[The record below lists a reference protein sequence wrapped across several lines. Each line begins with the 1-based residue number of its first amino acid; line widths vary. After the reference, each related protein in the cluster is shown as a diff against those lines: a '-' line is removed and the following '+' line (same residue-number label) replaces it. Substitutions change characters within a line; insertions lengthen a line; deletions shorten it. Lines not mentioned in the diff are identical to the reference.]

1 MESTPQNNYQV
12 LFKILHKETSKPLP
26 DVLVVLLD
34 LDTFNDP
41 DNKRVILMS
50 APEPAAAST
59 GPDITKLLSNFS
71 TYNRLFSGITDAE
84 GKAAATVLPK
94 DFNTG
99 TESEQ
104 KPDLLLLVLAPEEPG
119 LDLTQR
125 LLYLSNDFRINA
137 GSSEAYIV
145 RIGTALLTEKQIPV
159 PQEDSNDQVDTKIA
173 AYLARSAGDDQL
185 HGAILDLEKTKT
197 QQRQT
202 DFAQSRD
209 QFKNLFTPTP
219 INAVG
224 SNYSTFV
231 GENEAVKDKVAD
243 HFIRETAKA
252 TTTIQDFVT
261 ANKGIAVSF
270 VLNKK
275 DRDTLGFDPSVLAIP
290 ATGPVEAD
298 KSFSNIQTDPV
309 FAPVLAKMNAA
320 GADNVIL
327 TSNNPILKMAQ
338 IKSDDTTCATTGL
351 GIDPAPSTVVGKTLI
366 AFSDLPVPAQAYI
379 NGNNGGEAML
389 VAAFKLTDA
398 SAVVTYEVRLLAD
411 VTLHFDSF
419 GINLDDNSP
428 MKPEDVAN
436 YVKKAITDIRSLSV
450 SAKTTAGKS
459 TQDSVNDNVN
469 NFSLRKGPAE
479 LPSYYD
485 FQVLN
490 IAFGHIWQQL
500 TDDQPAQLAAQA
512 TQQAQSRGFA
522 LQANYANV
530 SHLLS
535 DFNLVINTMTNPPE
549 SVLANYDITY
559 EEWNALDLL
568 ARNKLTECSTAID
581 YASKG
586 MIYQPAS
593 SESVTLLFQNTT
605 VYRPAGYYSLRG
617 PDAEAY
623 IQKMKEQGELLID
636 YIRNGSGKSFHKILT
651 DLDNALKSNYAFTI
665 FGADATAKAVNFGL
679 LNTYRQKWEPV
690 AYQVGNLVK
699 SIPMAPKEE
708 RKYSLKTVFTRKRS
722 EKEARKNSSSIT
734 QEQNTTSR
742 AEEEIVSKAQ
752 SKNTFNLATQAD
764 STKWKVTSSLGLEAT
779 KESSDNR
786 KDFRESVL
794 KATQEFKEERSVEV
808 NTEETYSSDHEES
821 GTISNPN
828 DELAVTYLFYELQK
842 RFKVSEQLY
851 RVMPTVLVAQDVPSP
866 AEITE
871 AWVIAHDWIINR
883 VILDDSFRP
892 ALQYLSQKNVGD
904 DFAVRELRKNLR
916 TQRQTVEGLKL
927 ELAQLNSEADN
938 RYAVL
943 EDTINQRIRQE
954 QNKESDSIWDSVGEF
969 FGAAA
974 NPTPEAAKAREMAA
988 RDAQAY
994 AADKAQKMAQNLQ
1007 REMNTLQSVTADYTK
1022 AMQDHLDKLTMV
1034 ERLLLH
1040 IKENIL
1046 YYMQAIWDL
1055 EPADQR
1061 FMRLMNIDVPQYV
1074 VTNMDV
1080 VINQQEEND
1089 IFKLFRADDETL
1101 HKAWIKPVIEQQPP
1115 LPLVEVADLD
1125 NILGYRG
1132 NYLAFPMKQHNGIT
1146 QIMAMP
1152 YVDASFGAMDPDQL
1166 SNVSLEDYALYVCAL
1181 RKQMTADEFDK
1192 LKVTLKGWLELL
1204 LADPLRNGDE
1214 IIVPTSSLYIE
1225 MLLSANSLLE
1235 DFKLFHREWDV
1246 YKVEEEVQLAALENL
1261 RVSRRILE
1269 DKLEDPKIDKRI
1281 LVEGG
1286 VSTSLDVGPNS

>member
-1 MESTPQNNYQV
+1 MDATPPANFQV
-12 LFKILHKETSKPLP
+12 TVKILHKETNQPLP
-26 DVLVVLLD
+26 NLMTVLLD
-34 LDTFNDP
+34 LDSFNDP
-41 DNKRVILMS
+41 ENLPVILKTL
-50 APEPAAAST
+50 PKAAAAAPGSA
-59 GPDITKLLSNFS
+59 ITKLLSNFS
-71 TYNRLFSGITDAE
+71 SYNRLFSGITDAE
-84 GKAAATVLPK
+84 GKTAATVWPR

-99 TESEQ
+99 KENEQ

-119 LDLTQR
+119 LDLAKR
-125 LLYLSNDFRINA
+125 LLYFSTDFRVNA

-145 RIGTALLTEKQIPV
+145 RLATVLLVEKQLPV
-159 PQEDSNDQVDTKIA
+159 PSPDTNNSVDAKIA
-173 AYLARSAGDDQL
+173 AYHTNSAADDQF
-185 HGAILDLEKTKT
+185 HSAILEVEQTKT
-197 QQRQT
+197 RQRQA
-202 DFAQSRD
+202 DFVRSRD
-209 QFKNLFTPTP
+209 GFKKLFTPIP

-224 SNYSTFV
+224 SNFATFV
-231 GENEAVKDKVAD
+231 GENETVGDKVAD
-243 HFIRETAKA
+243 HFTREAANA
-252 TTTIQDFVT
+252 TTTIQHLVA
-261 ANKGIAVSF
+261 ANKGIEVSF
-270 VLNKK
+270 VLNQR

-290 ATGPVEAD
+290 TTGPVEAD
-298 KSFSNIQTDPV
+298 KSFSNIQTDPI

-327 TSNNPILKMAQ
+327 TSNNPILKMVQ
-338 IKSDDTTCATTGL
+338 IKSNDTICATTGL
-351 GIDPAPSTVVGKTLI
+351 GIDPAPSPVASRTMI
-366 AFSDLPVPAQAYI
+366 AFGDLPAPARAFI

-389 VAAFKLTDA
+389 VAAIKLTDA
-398 SAVVTYEVRLLAD
+398 ATVITYEVRLLAD
-411 VTLHFDSF
+411 VILHFDST
-419 GINLDDNSP
+419 GVNLDDNGP

-436 YVKKAITDIRSLSV
+436 YVKKAITNIRALNV
-450 SAKTTAGKS
+450 SAQTTAGKS
-459 TQDSVNDNVN
+459 SQDGVNDNVG
-469 NFSLRKGPAE
+469 NFSLQKGPAE
-479 LPSYYD
+479 LPSYHD

-500 TDDQPAQLAAQA
+500 TDDKPAQLAAQA
-512 TQQAQSRGFA
+512 MQQAQSRGFA
-522 LQANYANV
+522 LQGGYANI

-535 DFNLVINTMTNPPE
+535 DFTLVTNTMTNPPE
-549 SVLANYDITY
+549 SVLANFDITY
-559 EEWNALDLL
+559 EEWNALELL
-568 ARNKLTECSTAID
+568 ARNKLTECSSAID

-586 MIYQPAS
+586 LIYQPAS
-593 SESVTLLFQNTT
+593 TEIVTLLLQNMT
-605 VYRPAGYYSLRG
+605 VNRPAGLYSLRSRE
-617 PDAEAY
+617 AETF

-651 DLDNALKSNYAFTI
+651 DLDNALKSNFAFTI

-679 LNTYRQKWEPV
+679 LNTYRQKWDPV

-699 SIPMAPKEE
+699 SIPLAPKEE
-708 RKYSLKTVFTRKRS
+708 RKYSSKTVFTRKRS
-722 EKEARKNSSSIT
+722 EKEARRNSTSIT
-734 QEQNTTSR
+734 QKQNTTSR

-752 SKNTFNLATQAD
+752 SKNTFNLAAEVD
-764 STKWKVTSSLGLEAT
+764 YSKWKVTSSLGLEAS

-794 KATQEFKEERSVEV
+794 QATQEFKQERSVEV
-808 NTEETYSSDHEES
+808 DTEQTFSSDYEES

-851 RVMPTVLVAQDVPSP
+851 RVMPTVLVAQNVPSP

-871 AWVIAHDWIINR
+871 AWVIANDWIINR
-883 VILDDSFRP
+883 VILDDSFKP
-892 ALQYLSQKNVGD
+892 ALTYISQKNVGD

-943 EDTINQRIRQE
+943 EDTINKRVRQE
-954 QNKESDSIWDSVGEF
+954 QNKEGDSIWDSVGEF
-969 FGAAA
+969 FGADT
-974 NPTPEAAKAREMAA
+974 PTPEAAKAREMAA

-1007 REMNTLQSVTADYTK
+1007 REMNTLQSITGDYTK

-1055 EPADQR
+1055 EPMDQR

-1074 VTNMDV
+1074 VTNMNV
-1080 VINQQEEND
+1080 VINQQAEND
-1089 IFKLFRADDETL
+1089 IFKLFRADDERL
-1101 HKAWIKPVIEQQPP
+1101 HKAWIDPVIEQQGF

-1125 NILGYRG
+1125 KVLGYRG
-1132 NYLAFPMKQHNGIT
+1132 NYMVFPMKQHNGIT

-1152 YVDASFGAMDPDQL
+1152 YVDAAFGAMDPDQL
-1166 SNVSLEDYALYVCAL
+1166 SNVSLEDYSRYVCAL
-1181 RKQMTADEFDK
+1181 QKQMNPEDFNA

-1225 MLLSANSLLE
+1225 MLLSATTLLE
-1235 DFKLFHREWDV
+1235 TFKQLHREWDV
-1246 YKVEEEVQLAALENL
+1246 YKVQAEVQLAALENL
-1261 RVSRRILE
+1261 RIARRILE

-1286 VSTSLDVGPNS
+1286 VPTSLDVGGNG

>member
-1 MESTPQNNYQV
+1 MESAPQNSYQIV
-12 LFKILHKETSKPLP
+12 FKILHKETSRPVP

-34 LDTFNDP
+34 IDSFNDP
-41 DNKRVILMS
+41 ENGAVILRS
-50 APEPAAAST
+50 ASQPGTAPAS
-59 GPDITKLLSNFS
+59 PDITKLLANFS
-71 TYNRLFSGITDAE
+71 SYNRLFSGITDAD
-84 GKAAATVLPK
+84 GKTAATVLPK

-99 TESEQ
+99 DEKEK

-119 LDLTQR
+119 WDLAKR
-125 LLYLSNDFRINA
+125 LLYLSNDFRVNA

-145 RIGTALLTEKQIPV
+145 RLDTALLTEKQIPIPRTDADDPV
-159 PQEDSNDQVDTKIA
+159 ARIA
-173 AYLARSAGDDQL
+173 AYQDRSAGDDQF
-185 HGAILDLEKTKT
+185 HGAILDLEKART
-197 QQRQT
+197 QQRQA
-202 DFAQSRD
+202 DFVQSRD
-209 QFKNLFTPTP
+209 QFKSLLTPTP

-224 SNYSTFV
+224 SNYATFV
-231 GENEAVKDKVAD
+231 ADGEAVKDKLVD
-243 HFIRETAKA
+243 HFTRETTRV
-252 TTTIQDFVT
+252 TTAIENFVA
-261 ANKGIAVSF
+261 ANRGIEVSF
-270 VLNKK
+270 VLNKA
-275 DRDTLGFDPSVLAIP
+275 DRDGLGFDPAVLTIP

-298 KSFSNIQTDPV
+298 KSFSDIQTDPI

-327 TSNNPILKMAQ
+327 TSNNPILKMTQ
-338 IKSDDTTCATTGL
+338 IKSSDTDCATTSL
-351 GIDPAPSTVVGKTLI
+351 GIDPSPSTPVGKAAI
-366 AFSDLPVPAQAYI
+366 AFGDLPAPAQAYI

-398 SAVVTYEVRLLAD
+398 SGVATYEVRLLSD

-428 MKPEDVAN
+428 MKPEDIAN
-436 YVKKAITDIRSLSV
+436 YVKRAITDIRSLTV

-459 TQDSVNDNVN
+459 SQDSVNDNVD

-490 IAFGHIWQQL
+490 VAFGHVWQQL
-500 TDDQPAQLAAQA
+500 IDDTPAQLAAQA
-512 TQQAQSRGFA
+512 VQQAQGRGFA
-522 LQANYANV
+522 LQANYANL

-535 DFNLVINTMTNPPE
+535 DFTLVINTMDNPPQ

-568 ARNKLTECSTAID
+568 ARNKLIECSNAID
-581 YASKG
+581 YANKG
-586 MIYQPAS
+586 LIYQPAS
-593 SESVTLLFQNTT
+593 SEIVTLLFQNTT
-605 VYRPAGYYSLRG
+605 INRPAGYYSLRSR
-617 PDAEAY
+617 DAENY

-651 DLDNALKSNYAFTI
+651 DLDNALKANYAFTV

-699 SIPMAPKEE
+699 SIPLAPKEE

-722 EKEARKNSSSIT
+722 EKEARKNSSSIN

-752 SKNTFNLATQAD
+752 SKNNFNLAAEA
-764 STKWKVTSSLGLEAT
+764 SFSKWKVTSSLGLEAA

-808 NTEETYSSDHEES
+808 DTEQTYSSDYEES

-871 AWVIAHDWIINR
+871 AWVIAHDWIIKR
-883 VILDDSFRP
+883 VILDDSFLP
-892 ALQYLSQKNVGD
+892 ALEYISQKNVGD
-904 DFAVRELRKNLR
+904 DFAIRELRKNLR

-969 FGAAA
+969 FGADS
-974 NPTPEAAKAREMAA
+974 PTPEAAKAREMAA

-1007 REMNTLQSVTADYTK
+1007 REMNTLQSITADYTK

-1061 FMRLMNIDVPQYV
+1061 FMRLMNIDVPQYE
-1074 VTNMDV
+1074 VTNMDL

-1089 IFKLFRADDETL
+1089 IFKLFRAEDETL
-1101 HKAWIKPVIEQQPP
+1101 HKAWIKPVIEQRPS

-1132 NYLAFPMKQHNGIT
+1132 NYMVFPMRQHNGIT

-1166 SNVSLEDYALYVCAL
+1166 SNVSLEDYSRYVCAL
-1181 RKQMTADEFDK
+1181 RSQMTDDEFDA
-1192 LKVTLKGWLELL
+1192 LRVTLKGWLELL

-1246 YKVEEEVQLAALENL
+1246 YKVQEEVQLAALENL
-1261 RVSRRILE
+1261 RISRRILE
-1269 DKLEDPKIDKRI
+1269 GKLGDPKVDKQI

-1286 VSTSLDVGPNS
+1286 VATSLDVGDNA

>member
-1 MESTPQNNYQV
+1 MDTTPQNNYQI
-12 LFKILHKETSKPLP
+12 LFNVLHKETNKPLP
-26 DVLVVLLD
+26 DLLVVLLD
-34 LDTFNDP
+34 LDNFNDLE
-41 DNKRVILMS
+41 NGAAILTGG
-50 APEPAAAST
+50 PEPGAASA

-71 TYNRLFSGITDAE
+71 SYNRLFSGITDAD

-99 TESEQ
+99 KESEQ
-104 KPDLLLLVLAPEEPG
+104 KPDLLLLVLAAEEPG
-119 LDLTQR
+119 LDLNKR
-125 LLYLSNDFRINA
+125 LLYLSNDFRVNA

-145 RIGTALLTEKQIPV
+145 RLGTALLTEKQIPI
-159 PQEDSNDQVDTKIA
+159 PTADSNDSVDAKIA
-173 AYLARSAGDDQL
+173 AYQAHSAGDDQF
-185 HGAILDLEKTKT
+185 HGAILDLERSKT

-202 DFAQSRD
+202 EFIQSRD
-209 QFKNLFTPTP
+209 QFRNLFSPTP
-219 INAVG
+219 INGVG

-231 GENEAVKDKVAD
+231 GENEAVKEKVTD
-243 HFIRETAKA
+243 HFTRETSKA
-252 TTTIQDFVT
+252 TTTIHNFV
-261 ANKGIAVSF
+261 AAHKGIEVSF
-270 VLNKK
+270 VLNKR

-290 ATGPVEAD
+290 AAGPVEAD
-298 KSFSNIQTDPV
+298 LAFSNIQTDPV
-309 FAPVLAKMNAA
+309 FAPVLAKLNAA

-351 GIDPAPSTVVGKTLI
+351 GIDPEPSTVLEKTLI
-366 AFSDLPVPAQAYI
+366 TFGNLPAPAQAYI
-379 NGNNGGEAML
+379 NGNNGGEANL

-398 SAVVTYEVRLLAD
+398 AAVITYEVRLLGD

-428 MKPEDVAN
+428 LGPEDIAA
-436 YVKKAITDIRSLSV
+436 YVKKAIIDLRSLNV
-450 SAKTTAGKS
+450 SARTTAGKS
-459 TQDSVNDNVN
+459 SQDSVNDNVD
-469 NFSLRKGPAE
+469 NFNLRKGPAE
-479 LPSYYD
+479 LPSYHD

-500 TDDQPAQLAAQA
+500 TDDRPAQLAAQA

-522 LQANYANV
+522 LQGNYANV
-530 SHLLS
+530 GHLLS
-535 DFNLVINTMTNPPE
+535 DFTMVVSTMTNPPE
-549 SVLANYDITY
+549 SVIANYDITY

-568 ARNKLTECSTAID
+568 ARNKLTECSIAID
-581 YASKG
+581 YAGKG
-586 MIYQPAS
+586 LIYRPAS
-593 SESVTLLFQNTT
+593 SEIVTLLFQHTT
-605 VYRPAGYYSLRG
+605 VTRAAGYYSLRSR
-617 PDAEAY
+617 DAESF

-636 YIRNGSGKSFHKILT
+636 YVRNGSGRSFHKILT
-651 DLDNALKSNYAFTI
+651 DLDNALKANYAFTV

-699 SIPMAPKEE
+699 SIPLAPKEE
-708 RKYSLKTVFTRKRS
+708 RKYSLKTVYTRKRS

-752 SKNTFNLATQAD
+752 SKSTFNLAAEANF
-764 STKWKVTSSLGLEAT
+764 SKWKVTSSLGLEAA

-808 NTEETYSSDHEES
+808 DTEQTYSSDYEES

-883 VILDDSFRP
+883 VILDDGFRP
-892 ALQYLSQKNVGD
+892 ALQYMSRKNVGD

-916 TQRQTVEGLKL
+916 TQRQTVEGLKV

-938 RYAVL
+938 RYSVL

-954 QNKESDSIWDSVGEF
+954 QNKESDSIWDSIGEF
-969 FGAAA
+969 FGADS
-974 NPTPEAAKAREMAA
+974 PTPEAAKAREMAA

-1007 REMNTLQSVTADYTK
+1007 REMNTLQSITADYTK

-1061 FMRLMNIDVPQYV
+1061 FMRLMNIDVPQNAV
-1074 VTNMDV
+1074 SNLNV

-1101 HKAWIKPVIEQQPP
+1101 HRAWIDPIIEQQPP

-1132 NYLAFPMKQHNGIT
+1132 NYMVFPLKQHNGIT

-1166 SNVSLEDYALYVCAL
+1166 SNVSLEDYARYVCAL
-1181 RKQMTADEFDK
+1181 REQMAAADFDE

-1246 YKVEEEVQLAALENL
+1246 YKVQAEVQLAALENL
-1261 RVSRRILE
+1261 RISRRILE
-1269 DKLEDPKIDKRI
+1269 DNLEDPKIDKRI

-1286 VSTSLDVGPNS
+1286 VSTSLDIGDNT

>member
-1 MESTPQNNYQV
+1 MQAAMQDDYQV
-12 LFKILHKETSKPLP
+12 VFKILHKETNKPLP

-34 LDTFNDP
+34 LDSFTDSEN
-41 DNKRVILMS
+41 RVLRTADTGLS
-50 APEPAAAST
+50 VAST
-59 GPDITKLLSNFS
+59 GADITKLLSNFS
-71 TYNRLFSGITDAE
+71 SYNRLFSGFTDAE
-84 GKAAATVLPK
+84 GHAAATVLPK

-99 TESEQ
+99 KETEQ
-104 KPDLLLLVLAPEEPG
+104 KPDLLLLLFAPEEPG
-119 LDLTQR
+119 LDLAKR
-125 LLYLSNDFRINA
+125 LLYLSNDFRVNA
-137 GSSEAYIV
+137 GSSEAYLV
-145 RIGTALLTEKQIPV
+145 RLDTALLSEKQIPI
-159 PQEDSNDQVDTKIA
+159 PTADSNGSVAAKIA
-173 AYLARSAGDDQL
+173 AYQAGSVGEDQF
-185 HGAILDLEKTKT
+185 HGAILDLEKAKT
-197 QQRQT
+197 QQRQS
-202 DFAQSRD
+202 DFLETRD
-209 QFKNLFTPTP
+209 RFQNLFVPTP
-219 INAVG
+219 INTVG
-224 SNYSTFV
+224 SNYSTYV
-231 GENEAVKDKVAD
+231 GEHETVNDKVAD
-243 HFIRETAKA
+243 HFIRETTKA
-252 TTTIQDFVT
+252 TTAIQNFVA
-261 ANKGIAVSF
+261 ANKGIEVSF
-270 VLNKK
+270 VLNKN
-275 DRDTLGFDPSVLAIP
+275 DRDALGFDPSVLAIP
-290 ATGPVEAD
+290 ASGPVEVD
-298 KSFSNIQTDPV
+298 KSFGNIQTDPV

-320 GADNVIL
+320 GADNVVL

-338 IKSDDTTCATTGL
+338 IKSDDTTCATNGL
-351 GIDPAPSTVVGKTLI
+351 GIDQAPATVAGRALI
-366 AFSDLPVPAQAYI
+366 PFSDLPTPAQAYI
-379 NGNNGGEAML
+379 NGNNGGETTL
-389 VAAFKLTDA
+389 VAAFKVTDA
-398 SAVVTYEVRLLAD
+398 SAVVSYEVRLLAD
-411 VTLHFDSF
+411 VTLHFDSY

-428 MKPEDVAN
+428 MKSEDIAK
-436 YVKKAITDIRSLSV
+436 YVKKAITDIRSLNV
-450 SAKTTAGKS
+450 SAKTTADKS
-459 TQDSVNDNVN
+459 SQDSVNDSVN

-500 TDDQPAQLAAQA
+500 TDDKPAQLAAQA
-512 TQQAQSRGFA
+512 AQQAQSRGFA
-522 LQANYANV
+522 LKSNYADV

-535 DFNLVINTMTNPPE
+535 DFNLVMNTMTNPPE
-549 SVLANYDITY
+549 SVLANFDITY

-568 ARNKLTECSTAID
+568 ARNKLSECSTAID

-586 MIYQPAS
+586 LIYQPAS
-593 SESVTLLFQNTT
+593 SEIVTLLFANTT
-605 VYRPAGYYSLRG
+605 VNRPAGYYSLRNR
-617 PDAEAY
+617 DAETY
-623 IQKMKEQGELLID
+623 IQKMKAQGELLID
-636 YIRNGSGKSFHKILT
+636 YIRNGSGRSFHKILS
-651 DLDNALKSNYAFTI
+651 DLDNALKSNYAFTV

-699 SIPMAPKEE
+699 SIPLAPKEE
-708 RKYSLKTVFTRKRS
+708 RKYALKTVFTRKRS

-752 SKNTFNLATQAD
+752 SKNTFTLAAEANY
-764 STKWKVTSSLGLEAT
+764 SKWKVTSSLGLEAA
-779 KESSDNR
+779 KESADNR

-808 NTEETYSSDHEES
+808 DTEQTYSSDYEES

-866 AEITE
+866 AEVTE

-883 VILDDSFRP
+883 VILDDSFRT
-892 ALQYLSQKNVGD
+892 ALQYLSEKNVGD
-904 DFAVRELRKNLR
+904 DFAIRELRKNLR

-969 FGAAA
+969 FGASDT
-974 NPTPEAAKAREMAA
+974 PTPEAAKAREMAA

-1007 REMNTLQSVTADYTK
+1007 RELNTLQSITADYTK
-1022 AMQDHLDKLTMV
+1022 AMQDHLDKLTMT

-1061 FMRLMNIDVPQYV
+1061 FMRLMNIEVPQYV

-1089 IFKLFRADDETL
+1089 IFKLFRAEDETL
-1101 HKAWIKPVIEQQPP
+1101 HKAWITPVIEQQPS

-1132 NYLAFPMKQHNGIT
+1132 NYMVFPMKQHNGIT

-1166 SNVSLEDYALYVCAL
+1166 SNVSLEDYARYVCAL
-1181 RKQMTADEFDK
+1181 RKQMTADEFDD

-1261 RVSRRILE
+1261 RVSRRVLE

-1286 VSTSLDVGPNS
+1286 VSTSLDVGENN